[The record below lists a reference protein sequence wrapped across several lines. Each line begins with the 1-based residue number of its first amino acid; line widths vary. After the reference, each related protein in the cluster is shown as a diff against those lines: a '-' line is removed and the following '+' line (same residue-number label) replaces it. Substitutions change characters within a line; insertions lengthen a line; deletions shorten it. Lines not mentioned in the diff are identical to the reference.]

1 MDIYALRTRRRRSE
15 HSRQFLR
22 PFIPPLAAFI
32 TAGPAKT
39 EIIST
44 AATVIAIHG
53 NADAALSGKTV
64 SPGAGAVL
72 NPACADS
79 AGRKVVTPACA
90 VTKVAAVFSGL
101 CDVSAVAVGV
111 WEADS
116 VTLTEGDGV
125 GVALTVG
132 VSASAGVEVRSSRCG
147 NRTLQ
152 QCSVAVRDKSQFS
165 SIEAKKPSVS

>member
-32 TAGPAKT
+32 TAGPAKA

-44 AATVIAIHG
+44 AATVIASHG
-53 NADAALSGKTV
+53 NADAAFSGKTV
-64 SPGAGAVL
+64 SPGVGDP

-79 AGRKVVTPACA
+79 AGRKVVTPAGA

-101 CDVSAVAVGV
+101 CAVSAVAVGV
-111 WEADS
+111 WETDS

-152 QCSVAVRDKSQFS
+152 QCSAAVRDKSQFS